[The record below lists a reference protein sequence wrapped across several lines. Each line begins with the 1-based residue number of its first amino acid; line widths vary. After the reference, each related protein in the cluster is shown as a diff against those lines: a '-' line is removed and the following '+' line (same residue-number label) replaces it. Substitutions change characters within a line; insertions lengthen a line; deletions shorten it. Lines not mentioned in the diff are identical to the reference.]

1 MAKRKGKSISFD
13 AMVKFFMQAYGIPTK
28 KDVEKLMN
36 RMDRIESLIRSA
48 TSTDGPGRISNKA
61 KAVAR
66 GTKRPATLT
75 ASDTVLN
82 IIKRS
87 KNGIGFPD
95 IQTKTGFAEKKLRNI
110 IFRLNKLEK
119 IKRKDR
125 GTYVAA

>member
-1 MAKRKGKSISFD
+1 MAKRKGKPISFN

-36 RMDRIESLIRSA
+36 RMDRIESLIRSTA
-48 TSTDGPGRISNKA
+48 LNRSPGRISNKA
-61 KAVAR
+61 KAVAQ
-66 GTKRPATLT
+66 GTKKPAALT

-87 KNGIGFPD
+87 KNGIGFSD
-95 IQTKTGFAEKKLRNI
+95 IQTKTGFGEKKLRNI